1 MYTLLQYF
9 KKLIIKKNIM
19 EKLTLKAD
27 KRFAIDLA
35 RDLRLNRKIPAV
47 VYGKKQENI
56 SIVFDYSDFLR
67 IFRKSGES
75 QIIELD
81 LEGEKIEVL
90 VHEVQKEPISGDFTH
105 IDFYAITRWEKLTT
119 HIHLNF
125 VGKSEAGK
133 LWAVIEE
140 LTKELEIK
148 CLPKDLVANFEVDL
162 SLLKEFEDSIKVSDL
177 TIDTEKFEILTS
189 KDTVVAL
196 AAKPKVEVISDEAPE
211 SDLPEEEGKEVEE
224 EKTEE
229 K

>member
-1 MYTLLQYF
+1 
-9 KKLIIKKNIM
+9 M

-27 KRFAIDLA
+27 KRFAIDSA

-47 VYGKKQENI
+47 VYGKKQETI

-67 IFRKSGES
+67 IFRKSWES

-90 VHEVQKEPISGDFTH
+90 VHEIQKEPISGDFTH

-125 VGKSEAGK
+125 VGESEAGK

-140 LTKELEIK
+140 LTKELEVK
-148 CLPKDLVANFEVDL
+148 CLPKDLVASFEVDL
-162 SLLKEFEDSIKVSDL
+162 SRLAKVGDSIKVSDL
-177 TIDTEKFEILTS
+177 EIDSKFEIMNTPN
-189 KDTVVAL
+189 DIIVHAVA
-196 AAKPKVEVISDEAPE
+196 PKVYVEETTTEEVTT
-211 SDLPEEEGKEVEE
+211 EEET
-224 EKTEE
+224 TEE
-229 K
+229 NNSINKINKRV